1 MCVLR
6 MLDESAARGNFFFQ
20 QLYTSFYGIFFG
32 STCDTS
38 ADILVLVMS
47 PFLSGYDCA
56 GSWLV
61 QPHLVVARVWAG

>member
-1 MCVLR
+1 MKALPEEIFSSSSFIRV
-6 MLDESAARGNFFFQ
+6 
-20 QLYTSFYGIFFG
+20 FYGIFFG